1 MAQDLAAEILRVV
14 TSPYAVSL
22 INLEAAL
29 KAVDCDDISLW
40 AHSNPCQITTLV
52 RAVLGALEYCP
63 YALSVVKML
72 AGSERLQN
80 EILDQKPIILAD
92 LMRTALQDTAKFDKY
107 SPVLIGLLSSPL
119 PSRFSPPSQLVPFF
133 LQCLDRAIA
142 TPSITTIR
150 PLYILVANGYNH
162 LTLQMTEVQSHT
174 FSSRMASLLQAP
186 KTISDMNL
194 FLMYCLTTLAYM
206 YMASTGGKSKPFSV
220 LFDGKKAPWVLSLII
235 PIVHQCTSSETQ
247 IDLKE
252 KVQITQMATVVAQA
266 LSHDVKVARAS
277 EKDKINVYRLLEKAK
292 SHQNIHLLSEVL
304 QFISALSLIVAPT
317 NINSIIQDLLCRAIS
332 EGRSRLVLPLM
343 TKDLCTTLSP
353 LIPTVLQSICGTV
366 PTHGESTSVFLQ
378 DHIDFVKSLCSVAL
392 ESPTLRRQIL
402 AVASRHEIVTFVTRS
417 ITMPGPAETCS
428 GACCWAIY
436 GLHMKL
442 QQALSSLI
450 LQCGFHST
458 ESLLSPT
465 TATKLMDHIVKVSSI
480 SCDCPFQRSLM
491 AQIPA
496 SMGPT
501 EGFASQE
508 TRISSSN
515 WRVSLHQ
522 VLSRDSDRQH
532 NRIVSA
538 VSEICRDFERRC
550 ENIEEPL
557 QVEKDKVLRIKSEL
571 EHYKSHLTEL
581 NEQLEE
587 ERKNSSGI
595 RKRLD
600 VSLERIGEL
609 EDMLKI
615 ESEERRRIVTQLEKE
630 ALDAKMEHSEEIKL
644 AKETADR
651 SAMEHFAV
659 LNERQEKI
667 YDLEDQKNDLERK
680 FEVVREELV
689 LQKEERARLET
700 TVETQKA
707 SLMELKQDLHKKKSM
722 LERVQEEKREI
733 EERLHKRIAVLE
745 TELSSTRG
753 TADGLRSSL
762 EKTVSELKEK
772 YGLIGELTHD
782 KKHLESQHHE
792 LQQSYQNF
800 EAEQKAL
807 MEKIIKDNER
817 KHYDIVTEMQ
827 RNNDQKLLDL
837 VSENRE
843 KLASINNY
851 HEAALEELRNKFRL
865 ELSDRDHNNSM
876 QIKTLI
882 SDHAV
887 EYGRLQEKLD
897 IACKDNCLLK
907 EKIKKLHAVQEE
919 RAKEAQNLGLKL
931 MGLMADTNA
940 TPLHVTPNFF
950 ISQDLEPD
958 PTSSPTRHYPN
969 KPPTT
974 ISTKRIPD
982 DTFTA
987 NSSTAKRIKTQKSP
1001 IKSMEIIE
1009 PFKSVRQVASPGLK
1023 NLGNDP
1029 APDGISRENVARV
1042 TPLSPIE
1049 RDCNTAPTLMT
1060 IPNRN
1065 LEEQSDSRGE
1075 LCGIATDSGNGRD
1088 EGGGGTKSAFDHIRV
1103 REVREEGGEAW
1114 RGN

>member
-1 MAQDLAAEILRVV
+1 MAQYLAAEILRVV

-22 INLEAAL
+22 INLEAIL

-40 AHSNPCQITTLV
+40 AHSNPCQIKTLV
-52 RAVLGALEYCP
+52 KAAVDALEYCP
-63 YALSVVKML
+63 YALSVVKIL
-72 AGSERLQN
+72 AGSARLQN
-80 EILDQKPIILAD
+80 EILEQKPIILAD
-92 LMRTALQDTAKFDKY
+92 LMRTSLQDTVKFDKY
-107 SPVLIGLLSSPL
+107 SPVLIGLLSNPL

-150 PLYILVANGYNH
+150 PLYVLVANGYNH

-206 YMASTGGKSKPFSV
+206 HMASTGGKSKPFSI

-266 LSHDVKVARAS
+266 LSHDVKVAKAS
-277 EKDKINVYRLLEKAK
+277 EKDKTNLHRLLEKAK
-292 SHQNIHLLSEVL
+292 SHQSLHLLSEVL
-304 QFISALSLIVAPT
+304 QFVSALSLVVLPT
-317 NINSIIQDLLCRAIS
+317 NINPIIQDLLCRAIS
-332 EGRSRLVLPLM
+332 EGKSRLALPLM
-343 TKDLCTTLSP
+343 TKDFCTTLSP
-353 LIPTVLQSICGTV
+353 LIPTILQSICGTV
-366 PTHGESTSVFLQ
+366 STHGEFTSAFLQ
-378 DHIDFVKSLCSVAL
+378 DRIDFVKSLCSIAP

-402 AVASRHEIVTFVTRS
+402 AMASRREIIAFVTHT

-436 GLHMKL
+436 SLHMKL

-465 TATKLMDHIVKVSSI
+465 TATKLMDHIVRTSSI

-496 SMGPT
+496 SSGLS
-501 EGFASQE
+501 EEFASPE

-522 VLSRDSDRQH
+522 ALSRDSDRQH
-532 NRIVSA
+532 TRIVST

-557 QVEKDKVLRIKSEL
+557 QVEKDNVLRMKSEL
-571 EHYKSHLTEL
+571 ENYKSRLTES

-587 ERKNSSGI
+587 ERQNSSSM

-600 VSLERIGEL
+600 ASVERIGEL
-609 EDMLKI
+609 EDLLRT
-615 ESEERRRIVTQLEKE
+615 ESEERRRIVIQLEKE
-630 ALDAKMEHSEEIKL
+630 ALNAKVEHGEEIKL

-667 YDLEDQKNDLERK
+667 YDLEDQKNNLGRKLE
-680 FEVVREELV
+680 VLQEELV
-689 LQKEERARLET
+689 FQREGKARLEMT
-700 TVETQKA
+700 AENLKT
-707 SLMELKQDLHKKKSM
+707 SLTEVKQDLHKKMGM
-722 LERVQEEKREI
+722 LERVREEKREI
-733 EERLHKRIAVLE
+733 EERLHKSIAVLE

-753 TADGLRSSL
+753 AADSLKSSM
-762 EKTVSELKEK
+762 EKTVSELKEQ
-772 YGLIGELTHD
+772 YGLISELTHS
-782 KKHLESQHHE
+782 KKYLELQHHE

-800 EAEQKAL
+800 ETDQKAL
-807 MEKIIKDNER
+807 TEKIIRDSER
-817 KHYDIVTEMQ
+817 KHYDIVSEMQ
-827 RNNDQKLLDL
+827 RSHDQKLLDL

-843 KLASINNY
+843 KLASIKNC
-851 HEAALEELRNKFRL
+851 HEAALEEIRSKFRL
-865 ELSDRDHNNSM
+865 ELSDRDHNRSM
-876 QIKTLI
+876 QLKTLA

-887 EYGRLQEKLD
+887 ACGRLQEKLD
-897 IACKDNCLLK
+897 IACKDNRLLK
-907 EKIKKLHAVQEE
+907 EKISRLHALQEE
-919 RAKEAQNLGLKL
+919 RTKEAQNLGLKL
-931 MGLMADTNA
+931 MGLMTDANA
-940 TPLHVTPNFF
+940 TPLHAPPNLS
-950 ISQDLEPD
+950 ISQDIEPE
-958 PTSSPTRHYPN
+958 PTPLPIQHHPN

-974 ISTKRIPD
+974 VLAKRIPD
-982 DTFTA
+982 DVFTTNNNA
-987 NSSTAKRIKTQKSP
+987 AAKRIKMQKSP
-1001 IKSMEIIE
+1001 TKSVEITTSFE
-1009 PFKSVRQVASPGLK
+1009 SVRQVASLGVK
-1023 NLGNDP
+1023 HLGNDP
-1029 APDGISRENVARV
+1029 APDGISRENIARV

-1049 RDCNTAPTLMT
+1049 QDCDTAPVLMT
-1060 IPNRN
+1060 ISNRKVEKK
-1065 LEEQSDSRGE
+1065 LDPREAWGDVT
-1075 LCGIATDSGNGRD
+1075 IDSGNGW
-1088 EGGGGTKSAFDHIRV
+1088 EKGGGGH
-1103 REVREEGGEAW
+1103 
-1114 RGN
+1114 